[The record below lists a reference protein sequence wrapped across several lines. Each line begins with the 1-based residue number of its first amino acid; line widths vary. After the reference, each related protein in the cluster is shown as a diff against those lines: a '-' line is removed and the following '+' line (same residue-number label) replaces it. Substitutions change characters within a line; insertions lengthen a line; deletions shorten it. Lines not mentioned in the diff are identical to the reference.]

1 MNRHF
6 KKRSI
11 LIVVV
16 FVIAIVGLAAV
27 YRWQQIPDDVI
38 AFTSTRE
45 GRPAIYLISPDSKYL
60 QRLSLYDCCASQS
73 VWNTAIG
80 YLPFWLQ
87 PNQRIVR
94 DEWPFWS
101 PDGQKII
108 YETGRNLSVMNANG
122 MNNQI
127 IFAGNHP
134 YYTTTSF
141 DSAEIAFIEPLVEI
155 HPGSTL
161 YGLFINS
168 RSQTRQISQE
178 FVDILPMLSPDFE
191 RIAYVKE
198 EQTLGD
204 PIYQVCVTTVDNDD
218 THCLPT
224 IATGIPIWS
233 PDSQKIAFSC
243 ETSLCVLALDHY
255 QTSIINLPPEILY
268 IPNERFAVVWSPDGQ
283 KISFRGIT
291 QVGMGDE
298 MPDIYVVD
306 VDGTNLI
313 RLTTHKES
321 DSYQNWS
328 PDSTQLVFASTRN
341 GNWDLYIINADG
353 TGLTRLTYDEGDDY
367 QPSWR
372 PTR

>member
-6 KKRSI
+6 RKRSI
-11 LIVVV
+11 LIIAV
-16 FVIAIVGLAAV
+16 FVIAVIGLSVV
-27 YRWQQIPDDVI
+27 YRWQHIPDDVI

-45 GRPAIYLISPDSKYL
+45 GRPAIYLISPDRKYIR
-60 QRLSLYDCCASQS
+60 RLSPYDCCTSPSA
-73 VWNTAIG
+73 WNTAIR
-80 YLPFWLQ
+80 YLPLWLQ
-87 PNQRIVR
+87 SNQRIVR

-101 PDGQKII
+101 LDGQKII

-134 YYTTTSF
+134 YYITTSF
-141 DSAEIAFIEPLVEI
+141 DSTEIAFIEPLVEI

-191 RIAYVKE
+191 RIAYAKK

-204 PIYQVCVTTVDNDD
+204 HIYQMCVTTVANDD

-224 IATGIPIWS
+224 MAPGKPIWS
-233 PDSQKIAFSC
+233 PDSRKVAFSC
-243 ETSLCVLALDHY
+243 ETSLCVLTLDHY
-255 QTSIINLPPEILY
+255 QTSIINLPPEVLY
-268 IPNERFAVVWSPDGQ
+268 IPNERFAVVWSPNGQ
-283 KISFRGIT
+283 KISFRAIT
-291 QVGMGDE
+291 QVAMGDE

-306 VDGTNLI
+306 ADGTNLI

-328 PDSTQLVFASTRN
+328 PDSSQLVFASTRN

-353 TGLTRLTYDEGDDY
+353 TDLTRLTYDEGNDY

-372 PTR
+372 PAR